1 MRLRTLGFP
10 PYALSLA
17 LACGAS
23 LVPETGCV
31 QIPTE
36 GQQPVLA
43 THVQDWRDEVIY
55 QVIVDRFF
63 DGDINNDFGVEAGS
77 LNQYQG
83 GDWLGIQDN
92 LDYLQA
98 LGITTLWISPIV
110 QNVDSDADIDAY
122 HGYWQQD
129 LTQVNPHF
137 GDLTA
142 LRSMVAAA
150 HDRGMKVVLDI
161 VCNHMGQVFFYDIN
175 LNGRPD
181 DYVNGSGG
189 PGDPIQ
195 QVSEYDPPWQ
205 PGGVLS
211 FSQEGFGGRAPLLFF
226 DDPTINRLPPQPG
239 ILGTAGAYHGFGHI
253 RCTSPCAD
261 AAYNGFNNIEERTL
275 GDFTGGLKD
284 LATEL
289 PEVRATLV
297 DAFAT
302 WVEKVDFDGYRIDTI
317 KHVESDFW
325 PVFAGNTR
333 ARLGAENKND
343 FLMFGEAFDGD
354 DQLVGSYTAPGMLD
368 SVFYFPQAFIAF
380 QNVFENAYSPTTAQG
395 TDQIQALWDLKTT
408 DYGTQAQPG
417 GIGIAPY
424 KALVNFIDNHDI
436 PRFLFNAQGDVAAL
450 RNALTL
456 IFTEDGI
463 PDIYYGTEQEF
474 SGGNDPGNREV
485 LWTTGMPTTGDTFA
499 HIANLARIRKAYV
512 ALRRGDTK
520 VVWSSSHVAQED
532 DAGIFAFERAG
543 GDAGSGTYALVVL
556 NVNDFKTSSTS
567 NGSSVMQTTA
577 PAGSTLVDVLDPA
590 QATYMVDGNGQLQT
604 NVPAQKAMILIPQS
618 QVQGS

>member
-1 MRLRTLGFP
+1 MRLRQGSCALTL
-10 PYALSLA
+10 AVASLA
-17 LACGAS
+17 ALA
-23 LVPETGCV
+23 PETGCV
-31 QIPTE
+31 QVPSD

-55 QVIVDRFF
+55 QLIVDRFY
-63 DGDINNDFGVEAGS
+63 DGDVNNDFKVEAGS
-77 LNQYQG
+77 LAKYQG
-83 GDWLGIQDN
+83 GDWKGIEDH

-98 LGITTLWISPIV
+98 LGITTLWISPVV

-137 GDLTA
+137 GDLA
-142 LRSMVAAA
+142 SLRSMVAHA
-150 HDRGMKVVLDI
+150 HDRNMKVVLDI

-175 LNGRPD
+175 KNGRPD
-181 DYVNGSGG
+181 DYVNGSNQ
-189 PGDPIQ
+189 PGDPIVQ
-195 QVSEYDPPWQ
+195 ISEYDPPWQ

-211 FSQEGFGGRAPLLFF
+211 FSQEGQSGRAPILFF
-226 DDPTINRLPPQPG
+226 DDPTINRLPPEPG
-239 ILGTAGAYHGFGHI
+239 ILATAGAYHGFGHI
-253 RCTSPCAD
+253 ED
-261 AAYNGFNNIEERTL
+261 FNDPAQRTL

-289 PEVRATLV
+289 DPVRATLV

-333 ARLGAENKND
+333 ARLSAEGKND
-343 FLMFGEAFDGD
+343 FLMFGEAFDGN
-354 DQLVGSYTAPGMLD
+354 DQLIGSYTGPGALD
-368 SVFYFPQAFIAF
+368 SVFYFSQHFTAF
-380 QNVFENAYSPTTAQG
+380 QNVFENAYDPTKAQG
-395 TDQIQALWDLKTT
+395 TDQIQALWAQKQTN
-408 DYGTQAQPG
+408 YGTQPQPG

-424 KALVNFIDNHDI
+424 KALVNFVDNHDV
-436 PRFLFNAQGDVAAL
+436 PRFLFASNGDVNAL

-456 IFTEDGI
+456 LYTEDGI
-463 PDIYYGTEQEF
+463 PCVFYGTEQEF

-485 LWTTGMPTTGDTFA
+485 LWTSGMATDGDTFA
-499 HIANLARIRKAYV
+499 HIARLGRIRQAYV

-520 VVWSSSHVAQED
+520 VVWSSPDHDQQD

-543 GDAGSGTYALVVL
+543 GDAGAGPYALVVI
-556 NVNDFKTSSTS
+556 NANDFKTSSTS
-567 NGSSVMQTTA
+567 NNGTAMQTTA
-577 PAGSTLVDVLDPA
+577 ASGSTLVDVLDPN
-590 QATYMVDGNGQLQT
+590 QASYPVDGTGHVQVS
-604 NVPAQKAMILIPQS
+604 VPAQSAMILVPQS
-618 QVQGS
+618 QVVQGI